1 MSDQVDFSGVES
13 AWQDVVKSKGGD
25 DYLIMSYEKGSETKL
40 KVEAKGV
47 GGFTSI
53 EDQLR
58 DGVVQFIVARFA
70 INMHGSQ
77 IEKTCFM
84 MYSEAGSLQ
93 PARRAVVVRHQQQ
106 LADAIKA
113 SVNIV
118 ATQSDELTEEAV
130 MHRLREG
137 TTHPHAK
144 GAAAESKE

>member
-1 MSDQVDFSGVES
+1 MSDQVDFSAVSSSWAE
-13 AWQDVVKSKGGD
+13 VVKGKSGES
-25 DYLIMSYEKGSETKL
+25 DYLIMTYEKGSETKL

-47 GGFTSI
+47 GGFSSI

-58 DGVVQFIVARFA
+58 DGVVQFIVGRFS
-70 INMHGSQ
+70 INMHGTA
-77 IEKTCFM
+77 IDKTCFIM
-84 MYSEAGSLQ
+84 FSEPGSLQ

-118 ATQSDELTEEAV
+118 ATQVDELTEEAV

-137 TTHPHAK
+137 TNPHTK
-144 GAAAESKE
+144 GDAAESKE